1 MENPIDATRLMT
13 VLGKIYERLYRIP
26 VAGETLVRGI
36 NRGIARASFNSP
48 VVRRKR
54 HTDIQSLKA
63 DFLRL
68 LDMMKIPV
76 EIIEGSE
83 GPERFEFYVL
93 GCPYGFHRADQQG
106 VCDAAMDM
114 DRLLFRLMGAEL
126 TVQEAVVQGFPRCR
140 ILMRLV

>member
-1 MENPIDATRLMT
+1 MDNPFDTRRLTT
-13 VLGKIYERLYRIP
+13 VLGKIYERLYRVP
-26 VAGETLVRGI
+26 VAGETLLRGI
-36 NRGIARASFNSP
+36 NRAIARAGFNSP
-48 VVRRKR
+48 VVRRRR
-54 HTDIQSLKA
+54 HNDIQSLKA

-68 LDMMKIPV
+68 LYLMKIPV

-83 GPERFEFYVL
+83 GPRQFEFYVNA
-93 GCPYGFHRADQQG
+93 CPYGFYRADQQG

-140 ILMRLV
+140 ILMRML